1 VDVNASYKK
10 LSLSGLWLTD
20 LTVTQIMQEQ
30 IVENK
35 RGVINGVQ
43 SSLNMGMDM
52 LKSVLVILFPYPQQ
66 FGLLIILSFSSVFL
80 G

>member
-1 VDVNASYKK
+1 MDVLPVIKNY
-10 LSLSGLWLTD
+10 SLSGLWLSD

-30 IVENK
+30 IVEHK

-43 SSLNMGMDM
+43 NSLNMSMDM
-52 LKSVLVILFPYPQQ
+52 LKSLLVILFPYPQQ
-66 FGLLIILSFSSVFL
+66 FGLLIILSFGSVFL

>member
-1 VDVNASYKK
+1 MLLPVIKNC
-10 LSLSGLWLTD
+10 SLSGLWLLD
-20 LTVTQIMQEQ
+20 LTVTQIMQQQ
-30 IVENK
+30 IAEHE

-43 SSLNMGMDM
+43 NSLNMGMDM

-66 FGLLIILSFSSVFL
+66 FGLLIILSFSSVLL